1 MASGEARCVSL
12 THLSG
17 LAQDAEALRD
27 LLRCAFLDDAPRLE
41 MKIFESL
48 LALLDK
54 WLTDD
59 EGAQD
64 DEAHKNSDAKT
75 LIEQYYLQEVFAA
88 LLLLGDEACLASSEV
103 PIARL
108 PRLPVSAAPR
118 SAFYVDTHARRYCA
132 EVLIYLC
139 FSHCCRTHRVVRA
152 LYPLLLEAAPIADG
166 SVSQNHIG
174 EGLLT
179 SRRFQAK
186 KKFVSSLLN
195 GILLS
200 LPDGLRAVVRVLLLD
215 ANVDDSLSIHAAKHV
230 ARLFTSSLS
239 HAWIGEQTDVLWEQ
253 RHALKRCVLVK
264 YCAELTMEE
273 QVRRLSSQ
281 LIDIALCHAEAEL
294 VSERQCSVPNF
305 AQRTEERLRVNPET
319 MEERLH
325 ICLTTI
331 SNAILHLPSRSENEA
346 AFKQC
351 FRRFCLY
358 NRFFLTPAFR
368 ALTLRVGTNS
378 EPVGV
383 EGGAPST
390 GEDEVLPALRR
401 LRALAKGSSL
411 GPSPLAL
418 MLAIQ
423 PLSPA
428 ILELCALRE
437 TLPTV
442 HSDEVKLLLEALWR
456 IEEKFDE
463 LAYIFVRGVFAPV
476 RGHIRID
483 RVAARVHVDISS
495 ASPAAR
501 RMKGLRDLLL
511 CETTPAGMCFSVL
524 MALTTECQ
532 ERAAVCGVAET
543 VSAIPTLNAGVPKA
557 RTFSFIYKKEES
569 ALGDCAEVVRG
580 GENVND
586 TKVEEMVMMAQMVEG
601 ICLCMN
607 AEAVF
612 GATASLERVCDVL
625 SCVSTVSLTTWRW
638 AALLVPHVFS
648 TEIVN
653 TVFAQYVTATEKQA
667 KARSLRLRLE
677 RLKTVMAG
685 LCPFGEGIFDEQ
697 EAALTLTMKTVE
709 EYCGETDAC
718 HDEDTTYSLCRMKEA
733 AKSLSLCHDL
743 TVAVERSLETRS
755 TASLVVHLL
764 SISRLAEETANVA
777 GGRCQ
782 GGGKSKSACTN
793 DLQAVKEVQ
802 SAMKVLCRVLAEVDD
817 ACAAVSAC
825 KALVWW
831 SIARSDSLDSS
842 FVARLLLDL
851 LRADVNR
858 IPALKLVLPTLS
870 LAVTPAHVSRLKTR
884 VLDVLLGFCD
894 YDTEG
899 RTLRNIDDYCKQAYG
914 YCLFDVVAD
923 LCGPQHSAPL
933 QVAALHLAG
942 HIVVSTYPRISLAR
956 ACGLCADVFRHT
968 PHAMAKAAAS
978 AMLANILAAL
988 EVLDEVGVAQL
999 LPLAE
1004 AMLSYR
1010 SGADKTDAH
1019 HEDVIRSHG
1028 RCIKELVHQQ
1038 QQQQLL
1044 APLVQEL

>member
-1 MASGEARCVSL
+1 MANGEARCVSL

-253 RHALKRCVLVK
+253 RHALKRCALVK

-383 EGGAPST
+383 EGEAPST

-437 TLPTV
+437 TLP
-442 HSDEVKLLLEALWR
+442 LPL
-456 IEEKFDE
+456 
-463 LAYIFVRGVFAPV
+463 
-476 RGHIRID
+476 
-483 RVAARVHVDISS
+483 
-495 ASPAAR
+495 
-501 RMKGLRDLLL
+501 
-511 CETTPAGMCFSVL
+511 
-524 MALTTECQ
+524 
-532 ERAAVCGVAET
+532 
-543 VSAIPTLNAGVPKA
+543 
-557 RTFSFIYKKEES
+557 
-569 ALGDCAEVVRG
+569 
-580 GENVND
+580 
-586 TKVEEMVMMAQMVEG
+586 
-601 ICLCMN
+601 
-607 AEAVF
+607 
-612 GATASLERVCDVL
+612 
-625 SCVSTVSLTTWRW
+625 
-638 AALLVPHVFS
+638 ALLVPRVFS

-685 LCPFGEGIFDEQ
+685 LCPFGEGLFDEQ
-697 EAALTLTMKTVE
+697 EAALTLTMETVE

-802 SAMKVLCRVLAEVDD
+802 SAMKVLCRVLAEVED

-858 IPALKLVLPTLS
+858 IPALKLVLPTLSLAVTPAHVSRLKTRVLDVLLGFCDYDTEGRTLRNIDDYCKQTYGYCLFDVVADLCGPRHSAPLQVAALHLAGHIVVSTYPRISLARACGLCADVFRHTPHAMAKAAASAMLANILASLEVLDEVGVAQLLLLAEAMLSYRSGADKTEYLRSNSMLPTLS